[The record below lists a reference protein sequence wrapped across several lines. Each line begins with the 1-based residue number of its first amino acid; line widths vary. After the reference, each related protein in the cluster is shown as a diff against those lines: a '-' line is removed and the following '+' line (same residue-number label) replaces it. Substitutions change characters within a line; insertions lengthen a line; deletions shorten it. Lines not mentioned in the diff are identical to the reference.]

1 MSTQEHAAGSDAT
14 ESTYL
19 THKEIVPILMG
30 LMTAM
35 FLSSLDQTIVATA
48 IRTIGDD
55 LQGLSLQAWVT
66 TAYLITATITTP
78 LYGKFSDIYG
88 RKPLFVIAIT
98 IFIVGSA
105 LCSLADSMYMLAIYR
120 AIQGVGAGGLFT
132 LALAIIGD
140 IVPPRERAKYQ
151 GYFIAVFGTSSVLGP
166 VVGGFFA
173 SADTFLGFDGWRWIF
188 LVNVPLGGLS
198 LIAISKTLHIP
209 NFVRQN
215 HRIDWG
221 GVVGLNLFLIPLL
234 LLAERGHYWGWSS
247 TLSVA
252 LMVLVVVGLVGFIVA
267 EARMGDEA
275 LIPLRLFRNRTFSV
289 VAATGLISGAG
300 FFGALMLLPLYMQIV
315 AGATPTQSGL
325 QLLPLTL
332 GIMIGSI
339 GAGQTIS
346 RTGRY
351 KYFPVVGTFVV
362 LIALMLMTTIDVD
375 TPYARIALM
384 AGLFGVGMGCILQ
397 PTVLAVQNAVSRRD
411 LGVGTSSVTLFRQI
425 GGTLGVAAFLSV
437 FYSTLRTNADRQ
449 METAVTSPE
458 YLRALQDPANAD
470 TVGILKQV
478 QQGELGFDDTT
489 WINEANDVLI
499 RPILEGFV
507 QSQSLVFSLAAGVVA
522 IGAVVIVWLPN
533 LRLRERHEAPVPE

>member
-1 MSTQEHAAGSDAT
+1 MSTQEQEATSAAS

-19 THKEIVPILMG
+19 SHKEIVPILMG

-88 RKPLFVIAIT
+88 RKPLFVVAIT
-98 IFIVGSA
+98 IFIIGSA
-105 LCSLADSMYMLAIYR
+105 LCSLADSMFQLAIYR

-173 SADTFLGFDGWRWIF
+173 SADTILGFDGWRWIF
-188 LVNVPLGGLS
+188 LVNVPLGGLA
-198 LIAISKTLHIP
+198 LFAIGKTLHIP

-234 LLAERGHYWGWSS
+234 LLAERGHFWGWSS
-247 TLSVA
+247 SLSIL

-289 VAATGLISGAG
+289 VAVTGLISGAG

-332 GIMIGSI
+332 GIMIGSV

-351 KYFPVVGTFVV
+351 KYFPVVGSFLV
-362 LIALMLMTTIDVD
+362 LIALVLMTTINVD
-375 TPYARIALM
+375 TPYMRVALM

-397 PTVLAVQNAVSRRD
+397 PTVLAVQNAVGRRD

-425 GGTLGVAAFLSV
+425 GGTLGVATFLSV
-437 FYSTLRTNADRQ
+437 FYSTLRTNADTQ
-449 METAVTSPE
+449 LESAMASPE
-458 YLRALQDPANAD
+458 YQRALKDPANVD

-478 QQGELGFDDTT
+478 EQGELGFDDTT

-522 IGAVVIVWLPN
+522 IGAVVIMWLPN
-533 LRLRERHEAPVPE
+533 LRLRERHEAPAAE